1 MKVFLEWVQAIA
13 WLALIFGVEACG
25 IVACSKIPTG
35 TPPPQ
40 TPVAFIATEVYDGH
54 HLYEVRLKDGTHC
67 VLWTSSITCDWNN
80 K

>member
-1 MKVFLEWVQAIA
+1 MKSIA
-13 WLALIFGVEACG
+13 WLVLVVSVECIG
-25 IVACSKIPTG
+25 IVACSKIPG
-35 TPPPQ
+35 VASPPQ

>member
-1 MKVFLEWVQAIA
+1 VRR
-13 WLALIFGVEACG
+13 LALCILVECLGLVACG
-25 IVACSKIPTG
+25 VVKIPG
-35 TPPPQ
+35 VNAPAAPQPPA
-40 TPVAFIATEVYDGH
+40 VFSATEVYDGH

>member
-1 MKVFLEWVQAIA
+1 MRTQIGWLLVLLFVEVCGLVSCGVVKLPGSSPPAPQPPAVF
-13 WLALIFGVEACG
+13 
-25 IVACSKIPTG
+25 S
-35 TPPPQ
+35 
-40 TPVAFIATEVYDGH
+40 ATEVYDGH